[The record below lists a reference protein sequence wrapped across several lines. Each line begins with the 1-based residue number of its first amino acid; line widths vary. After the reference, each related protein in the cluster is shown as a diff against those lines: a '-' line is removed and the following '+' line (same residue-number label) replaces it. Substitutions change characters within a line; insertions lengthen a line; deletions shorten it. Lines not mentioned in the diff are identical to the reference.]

1 MSRSF
6 ISRLG
11 RSLIQQNSKCNR
23 QRRPFSTT
31 PIFCEEVNS
40 EQNGT
45 VIVEKMEEFKI
56 VCIGI
61 NRPAKR
67 NCINKETAEKLYDA
81 FSEFENDDSLNCAVL
96 HGLGGNFSAGYDLGE
111 LAKIEKDNIANEL
124 AILMMDRGPM
134 GPTRMEF
141 TKPVVASISGY
152 CVAGGLELALMCDL
166 RVMEESA
173 KTGFLNRRFGV
184 PLIDGGSVRLPELI
198 GLSRALD
205 LIITGRM
212 VEAKEAMQMGLVNR
226 VAKVGTALGTSVELA
241 TQIARVPQ
249 ECLRADRASAY
260 HATFASKSLEDSL
273 QFESDNAIH
282 VISKESLEGAK
293 KFVKGLGRQGK
304 FNVNA
309 AVEKEGWELEREDM
323 KLQASEADKE
333 KMS

>member
-1 MSRSF
+1 
-6 ISRLG
+6 
-11 RSLIQQNSKCNR
+11 
-23 QRRPFSTT
+23 
-31 PIFCEEVNS
+31 
-40 EQNGT
+40 
-45 VIVEKMEEFKI
+45 
-56 VCIGI
+56 
-61 NRPAKR
+61 
-67 NCINKETAEKLYDA
+67 
-81 FSEFENDDSLNCAVL
+81 
-96 HGLGGNFSAGYDLGE
+96 
-111 LAKIEKDNIANEL
+111 
-124 AILMMDRGPM
+124 
-134 GPTRMEF
+134 
-141 TKPVVASISGY
+141 
-152 CVAGGLELALMCDL
+152 
-166 RVMEESA
+166 
-173 KTGFLNRRFGV
+173 
-184 PLIDGGSVRLPELI
+184 
-198 GLSRALD
+198 
-205 LIITGRM
+205 M

-260 HATFASKSLEDSL
+260 HATFASKSLEGSL